1 MNRLNRPKMLYVQFF
16 LVSLSAVVIA
26 FIYITFQVEQIR
38 LDGGEVTDFNTGW
51 LFTGSSGNSLKI
63 DLPAHSVPGA
73 EKNRADSISNRL
85 PSDLGSEMT
94 LSFPTYH
101 ARMRVFVGDKLID
114 EFGYQ
119 THLLF
124 GKSPACTAW
133 HIVPLPQGSAGKTV
147 TIEIC
152 SPYTK
157 YASTFNAIT
166 IGTRSANII
175 YLMQK
180 FFLSTM
186 ISSLVLIFGVLL
198 LMLYFIART
207 RMKNNL
213 ALLYQSLFAIS
224 ISVSALTETSVLQL
238 VTGNVLVLGYIMY
251 FSLMLCPIPYLLF
264 IKTVYAKHHAELFD
278 LLCVA
283 AVVNFLIC
291 TFLQVLN
298 LLDFPETVFLTHII
312 MALALVLS
320 VYTVLENLLKYKD
333 RKVIPF
339 LTGLG
344 LMFILFMVDMVR
356 YYTGVYQDGAL
367 FCRSGL
373 FFFVVLP
380 SIDTVSQYFS
390 MIELGMEARV
400 LKRLAYLDVLTQKKN
415 RTAFEI
421 KMEALNLQRDRSH
434 VAIVAFDVNNLK
446 MVNDNFGHKCG
457 DELILAASDVI
468 QQSFEGYGSSY
479 RIGGDEFAVI
489 IENYLVSSTKA
500 CVHDFRRLLNEYNQK
515 NPSRIEIAYGY
526 AEYEPNDKN
535 LFETLNRADKLMY
548 ENKKLMKDTVY
559 SKEL

>member
-1 MNRLNRPKMLYVQFF
+1 
-16 LVSLSAVVIA
+16 
-26 FIYITFQVEQIR
+26 
-38 LDGGEVTDFNTGW
+38 
-51 LFTGSSGNSLKI
+51 
-63 DLPAHSVPGA
+63 
-73 EKNRADSISNRL
+73 
-85 PSDLGSEMT
+85 
-94 LSFPTYH
+94 
-101 ARMRVFVGDKLID
+101 
-114 EFGYQ
+114 
-119 THLLF
+119 
-124 GKSPACTAW
+124 
-133 HIVPLPQGSAGKTV
+133 
-147 TIEIC
+147 
-152 SPYTK
+152 
-157 YASTFNAIT
+157 
-166 IGTRSANII
+166 
-175 YLMQK
+175 
-180 FFLSTM
+180 
-186 ISSLVLIFGVLL
+186 
-198 LMLYFIART
+198 
-207 RMKNNL
+207 
-213 ALLYQSLFAIS
+213 
-224 ISVSALTETSVLQL
+224 
-238 VTGNVLVLGYIMY
+238 
-251 FSLMLCPIPYLLF
+251 
-264 IKTVYAKHHAELFD
+264 
-278 LLCVA
+278 
-283 AVVNFLIC
+283 
-291 TFLQVLN
+291 
-298 LLDFPETVFLTHII
+298 LDFPETVFLTHII

-320 VYTVLENLLKYKD
+320 VYTALENLLKYKD

-356 YYTGVYQDGAL
+356 YYKGVYQDGAL

-468 QQSFEGYGSSY
+468 QQSFEGYGSCY

-515 NPSRIEIAYGY
+515 NPNRIEIAYGY

-548 ENKKLMKDTVY
+548 ENKKQMKDTVY